1 MNKHWI
7 ATAVEYLTQ
16 SLEPVPH
23 EINELDWKSNLSPEK
38 DRLIA
43 HLIAFANHPNGGF
56 LAYGIR
62 DADVRFVGVQQDEV
76 ASQVV
81 TNTTIRN
88 RFKLH
93 EKHRTIVS
101 NLLTEAARKGRI
113 KRKDPD
119 ATSSKFV
126 EYVPYWA

>member
-1 MNKHWI
+1 MELFGLPPVVFTPLENAFRVTLYAPKSFADMSQMERVEACYQH
-7 ATAVEYLTQ
+7 AVLQ
-16 SLEPVPH
+16 
-23 EINELDWKSNLSPEK
+23 
-38 DRLIA
+38 
-43 HLIAFANHPNGGF
+43 HL
-56 LAYGIR
+56 
-62 DADVRFVGVQQDEV
+62 

-101 NLLTEAARKGRI
+101 NLLTEAAKKGRI

>member
-1 MNKHWI
+1 MERIEACYQHS
-7 ATAVEYLTQ
+7 VLQ
-16 SLEPVPH
+16 
-23 EINELDWKSNLSPEK
+23 
-38 DRLIA
+38 
-43 HLIAFANHPNGGF
+43 HL
-56 LAYGIR
+56 
-62 DADVRFVGVQQDEV
+62 